1 MGTTEQNS
9 AVRLDDVLREM
20 EAVLLRRVDQ
30 VERENARLRRL
41 ATIFGAGLAVA
52 LLLPIALVFGR
63 GGGDEVA
70 DVLQA
75 RSFVLR
81 DENGVARG
89 ALEMARDGGV
99 VLTLRDSDARDR
111 ARLSLLAD
119 GSPGLTFAD
128 REGRT
133 RAVLGVLPDQ
143 TSTLVFA
150 DQSGRSRAV
159 LGVTQDQSSTLVFA
173 DRFGETR
180 VGVGVDGDG
189 TPNVTL
195 FEHEA
200 PAVSAPVPADS
211 TATDSAAGAG
221 ATGRP

>member
-1 MGTTEQNS
+1 MEATEQS
-9 AVRLDDVLREM
+9 KSVRLDDVLREM

-30 VERENARLRRL
+30 VERENARLKRL
-41 ATIFGAGLAVA
+41 ATIFGAGLVVA
-52 LLLPIALVFGR
+52 LLLPPVLAFTR
-63 GGGDEVA
+63 GAGDEIA
-70 DVLQA
+70 DVVEA
-75 RSFVLR
+75 RQFVLR
-81 DENGVARG
+81 DEAGVARG
-89 ALEMARDGGV
+89 ALEMGRDGWV
-99 VLTLRDSDARDR
+99 VLTLRDSAARAR
-111 ARLSLLAD
+111 ARLSLLPD

-159 LGVTQDQSSTLVFA
+159 LGITQDQSSTLVFA
-173 DRFGETR
+173 DPFGETR

-189 TPNVTL
+189 TPNVTV

-200 PAVSAPVPADS
+200 PVASAPVPADS
-211 TATDSAAGAG
+211 ATADSAAPPPAS
-221 ATGRP
+221 RP